1 MKFRLRQGKS
11 ETKWA
16 FSNEAKWGGLSW
28 ATASEITDADKRRFK
43 EVVEQGG
50 VQPVARGGSK
60 PRANSPLLPAVRGSQ
75 RLEALE
81 TARLAAAAMALPVA
95 TEPGALGAPLGDDLA
110 LLAASGAVAEQ
121 AGVRDEVVHCVQRLK
136 DEVVRR
142 TRVEKERAQERARRL
157 QSYARA
163 AADALLARA
172 NQRLRGALG
181 KKRRSSWGRYNR
193 DHARRGAEGAPSRR
207 EGAARRGV
215 ARAAGGAADDAAR
228 HARGGPAAARRRLLR
243 EAARPRDAAG
253 VHPFRVSL
261 RARRARTGALT
272 ARARTMSTR
281 PSRRWSRNSRCTAMH
296 WMLQRSSFVTPEW
309 GVSGREVLMCT
320 SYPTPLPTLT
330 THNTL

>member
-28 ATASEITDADKRRFK
+28 ATASEITDADKRRFR

-60 PRANSPLLPAVRGSQ
+60 PRADSPLLPAVRGSQ
-75 RLEALE
+75 RLEAQE

-95 TEPGALGAPLGDDLA
+95 TEPGALGAPPGDDLA

-121 AGVRDEVVHCVQRLK
+121 AGVRDEVVRCVQRLK

-163 AADALLARA
+163 VASALLARA

-193 DHARRGAEGAPSRR
+193 DHARDVERKGLRLAERVPLGVVWLEPQVERLTTLLATRKAAVGARAVKGRHDR
-207 EGAARRGV
+207 EG
-215 ARAAGGAADDAAR
+215 
-228 HARGGPAAARRRLLR
+228 
-243 EAARPRDAAG
+243 
-253 VHPFRVSL
+253 
-261 RARRARTGALT
+261 
-272 ARARTMSTR
+272 
-281 PSRRWSRNSRCTAMH
+281 
-296 WMLQRSSFVTPEW
+296 
-309 GVSGREVLMCT
+309 GR
-320 SYPTPLPTLT
+320 
-330 THNTL
+330 

>member
-1 MKFRLRQGKS
+1 MPSTPGSLAAGLDTHPLECACNGRCAAVAGGSGGSGGAPAAFRKTDEFDVKVQSAGGLHGRTRLAVKFRLRQGKS

-28 ATASEITDADKRRFK
+28 ATASEITDADKRRFR

-60 PRANSPLLPAVRGSQ
+60 PRADSPLLPAVRGSQ
-75 RLEALE
+75 RLEAQE

-95 TEPGALGAPLGDDLA
+95 TEPGALGAPPGDDLA

-121 AGVRDEVVHCVQRLK
+121 AGVRDEVVRCVQRLK

-163 AADALLARA
+163 VASALLARA

-193 DHARRGAEGAPSRR
+193 DHARDVERKGLRLAERVPLGVVWLEPQVERLTTLLATRKAAVGARAVKGRHDR
-207 EGAARRGV
+207 EG
-215 ARAAGGAADDAAR
+215 
-228 HARGGPAAARRRLLR
+228 
-243 EAARPRDAAG
+243 
-253 VHPFRVSL
+253 
-261 RARRARTGALT
+261 
-272 ARARTMSTR
+272 
-281 PSRRWSRNSRCTAMH
+281 
-296 WMLQRSSFVTPEW
+296 
-309 GVSGREVLMCT
+309 GR
-320 SYPTPLPTLT
+320 
-330 THNTL
+330 